1 MSYQTLALNEL
12 YAKILKEPEDRYPDL
27 VRKLL
32 YQKLETYQTEDM
44 SHYRRIVISFF
55 VRRMCTHMS
64 DGNNTLVDTLFELLE
79 EYSRQYSR
87 DFYQDTGID
96 DDLENQP
103 QYNPIAI
110 LISSSLGIEKKISS
124 DYTEKLFRLGDMGFR
139 LIINSGV
146 KKYFPD
152 DYVAFLEL

>member
-1 MSYQTLALNEL
+1 MSYQTLTLSET
-12 YAKILKEPEDRYPDL
+12 YAKILKEPEDRRPDL

-32 YQKLETYQTEDM
+32 YSKLETFQAEQW
-44 SHYRRIVISFF
+44 SHYRQAVISFF
-55 VRRMCTHMS
+55 VRCMCVHMS

-96 DDLENQP
+96 DGLENQP
-103 QYNPIAI
+103 QYTPMVI
-110 LISSSLGIEKKISS
+110 LISASLGIEKKISS